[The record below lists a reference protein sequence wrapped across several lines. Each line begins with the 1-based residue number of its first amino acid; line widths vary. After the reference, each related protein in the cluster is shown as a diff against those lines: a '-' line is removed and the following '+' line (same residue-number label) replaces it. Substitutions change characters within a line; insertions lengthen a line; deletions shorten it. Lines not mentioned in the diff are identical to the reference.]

1 MPEVCSKPCQTSKMI
16 RHIENPGIVR
26 PIDLGIFRHIQG
38 HPAIFTH
45 IQAYSGTLNHIEM

>member
-1 MPEVCSKPCQTSKMI
+1 MPEVCSKPCQTSKMT

-26 PIDLGIFRHIQG
+26 PTDLGIFRHIQG